1 MEKLYLIYINNV
13 GKDWQGNHLYEFLY
27 SNKNKDIDGD
37 DWDAVPASGRPA
49 PPYEEF
55 VKKVGTLTTKIKL
68 SLVQVSDTFSVWD
81 AVDGIIALGWEN
93 IDEYEEYPEIRLWF
107 KFGEEFETDLLFD
120 LEEEEEEDCEDSVTF
135 GEDSE

>member
-68 SLVQVSDTFSVWD
+68 Y
-81 AVDGIIALGWEN
+81 AN
-93 IDEYEEYPEIRLWF
+93 
-107 KFGEEFETDLLFD
+107 K
-120 LEEEEEEDCEDSVTF
+120 
-135 GEDSE
+135 

>member
-27 SNKNKDIDGD
+27 SNKNKDVDGD

-68 SLVQVSDTFSVWD
+68 SLVQESDTFSVWD

-93 IDEYEEYPEIRLWF
+93 IDEYDEYPEIRLWF
-107 KFGEEFETDLLFD
+107 KFGEEFEAVNDKLYEKD
-120 LEEEEEEDCEDSVTF
+120 IVLEYNK
-135 GEDSE
+135 